1 MKCPRCRKVFLD
13 FTGCFALSC
22 PECGCGFCGW
32 CLADCGK
39 DAHAHV
45 HQCSDGPANGN
56 PYGTAEEFD
65 GSNTRRRRRLIG
77 DYLATLD
84 DATRHSVLDAVDVDL
99 RGVGLADLCEAGPA
113 GEAPCCPTAGHTM
126 VITDG
131 RNFYV
136 ASQCKSCGNQSAGER
151 WVCLQ
156 CQDDYCYTCKPRD
169 GWVLPGKAMNDE
181 IAKRF
186 FTAEYAADVAARNS
200 PTNPL
205 RLRINAFFTTI
216 GIVET
221 RGMSVED
228 LLFAYSGREAQLRAH
243 LRAEEA
249 RIAVRPDPN
258 VALDPLPAGNQAVV
272 IHLMPPRAELANA
285 MAPDRLCACSSD
297 IPSALWGAPCSSCV
311 HTVPPTLTNSVR
323 ARSCFSL
330 HSPLSHAR
338 AHVLS
343 LSPLSPSQG
352 GCCPGWLV
360 MIPPALLYGDIIKGT
375 DDPGGALRRRYQG
388 HAMDGVIPHPPEGK
402 TNSICFR
409 FWLIHVLLFALQSV
423 ISAIVAAAT
432 GTFIDVLGAGLV
444 FLLGPLGLL
453 IAKSPPSGF
462 RYFFGHDGYPKPNLL
477 DR

>member
-136 ASQCKSCGNQSAGER
+136 AFQCKSCGNQSAGER

-297 IPSALWGAPCSSCV
+297 IPSCVMGGSMFFVRAHCSSYADKFC
-311 HTVPPTLTNSVR
+311 
-323 ARSCFSL
+323 ARPLLLLAPFST
-330 HSPLSHAR
+330 LSHAR
-338 AHVLS
+338 ARALS
-343 LSPLSPSQG
+343 FTPLTLAG
-352 GCCPGWLV
+352 RMLPGV
-360 MIPPALLYGDIIKGT
+360 AGH
-375 DDPGGALRRRYQG
+375 DPTRAALRRHHQG
-388 HAMDGVIPHPPEGK
+388 HG
-402 TNSICFR
+402 
-409 FWLIHVLLFALQSV
+409 
-423 ISAIVAAAT
+423 
-432 GTFIDVLGAGLV
+432 
-444 FLLGPLGLL
+444 
-453 IAKSPPSGF
+453 
-462 RYFFGHDGYPKPNLL
+462 
-477 DR
+477 